1 MPAPRATDA
10 TDDTPQRLLAAAE
23 VVFAE
28 KGFDGATVR
37 DICTRAA
44 ANIAAIH
51 YHFGDKGRL
60 YVECLKVAHDCADGG
75 DDDVPVWPAGTPP
88 VEKLRR
94 FIRTMVEKMHGPA
107 RPTAVQLLMR
117 EFANPS
123 ASGRKVILKYIRPK
137 AHLLR
142 DIIAELL
149 PEIGHRR
156 LLLVLFSVMGQILF
170 YRQNRPVVELIFG
183 KDAVDALD
191 VEMVIDHV
199 TRFTLGALGQPI

>member
-1 MPAPRATDA
+1 M
-10 TDDTPQRLLAAAE
+10 
-23 VVFAE
+23 
-28 KGFDGATVR
+28 
-37 DICTRAA
+37 
-44 ANIAAIH
+44 
-51 YHFGDKGRL
+51 
-60 YVECLKVAHDCADGG
+60 
-75 DDDVPVWPAGTPP
+75 
-88 VEKLRR
+88 
-94 FIRTMVEKMHGPA
+94 
-107 RPTAVQLLMR
+107 
-117 EFANPS
+117 
-123 ASGRKVILKYIRPK
+123 ILKYIRPK

-199 TRFTLGALGQPI
+199 TRFTLGALGQRI